1 MDVGGKGPASVTDCM
16 STESESPSPAQREKV
31 PEGRLRARERS
42 EALLLILAVRA
53 REQSSSLRSRP
64 HPALRATFSR
74 CAGEGLSVP
83 AGGETP
89 EGSCRAGY
97 WAGCSTTHVL
107 TDTSFGIASV
117 SAQSPPP
124 TPKSRR
130 FTAALPASTGAAP
143 GLPAKVRV
151 PGLPPPPR

>member
-1 MDVGGKGPASVTDCM
+1 M
-16 STESESPSPAQREKV
+16 
-31 PEGRLRARERS
+31 RARERS

-89 EGSCRAGY
+89 EVSCRAGY
-97 WAGCSTTHVL
+97 WAGFSTTRVL
-107 TDTSFGIASV
+107 TATSFGIASV

-130 FTAALPASTGAAP
+130 FTVALPTSTGAAP
-143 GLPAKVRV
+143 GVQVKVSVTGRSEEHTSELQSLMRTSYAV
-151 PGLPPPPR
+151 FSLK